1 MFFITKKF
9 GGGCPGHNPELCVG
23 TYFHV
28 CLILKLFVKYPTIWI
43 IWCFFIRIRLC
54 GFDRNDTKEKPP
66 VRHITGHLLN
76 SPSVIINVK
85 SDHLVICWKISN
97 FPFVINR
104 YFVGGDTKTR
114 LISSYFWAFGVGPL
128 FLPAPSHSPFLVA
141 SLFSLLL
148 HLLSPVRI
156 LWKECF
162 LMPLNKACVLFS
174 LGQKF
179 PVTTL
184 KKKISERIYI
194 FLALDS
200 LSIKW
205 RGWNRFYLRPFWILK
220 PYMAH
225 EFEF

>member
-128 FLPAPSHSPFLVA
+128 
-141 SLFSLLL
+141 
-148 HLLSPVRI
+148 
-156 LWKECF
+156 
-162 LMPLNKACVLFS
+162 
-174 LGQKF
+174 
-179 PVTTL
+179 
-184 KKKISERIYI
+184 
-194 FLALDS
+194 S
-200 LSIKW
+200 LSSGSFPLSLPCCLTFFFVVTFTISSSHFVK
-205 RGWNRFYLRPFWILK
+205 RMFFDAL
-220 PYMAH
+220 
-225 EFEF
+225 E